1 MRGAF
6 CKLCARGPPN
16 WGPHFTVAMLPLR
29 SGRRRRL
36 PLPLWPCS
44 GRRANSEP
52 ASLPPAGHPHGRQGA
67 RAPGRKTPKE
77 ARTKVAAAAAAVSG
91 SPPDSWCGT
100 LGCRNPGLR
109 PGLRQRSGQSTCRF
123 LSSTSIIL
131 FSPPPPI
138 LVHSKR
144 VHHLNYT
151 LEQIRCRCH

>member
-1 MRGAF
+1 
-6 CKLCARGPPN
+6 LQ
-16 WGPHFTVAMLPLR
+16 TV
-29 SGRRRRL
+29 
-36 PLPLWPCS
+36 WPW
-44 GRRANSEP
+44 P
-52 ASLPPAGHPHGRQGA
+52 AQL
-67 RAPGRKTPKE
+67 RAPFHSRDASPPVRSPAAASPAPVALFRMESQFRASISSAGGSPPWSPRREGTGRKTPKE
-77 ARTKVAAAAAAVSG
+77 ARAKVAAAAAAVSG

-131 FSPPPPI
+131 FSPPPI